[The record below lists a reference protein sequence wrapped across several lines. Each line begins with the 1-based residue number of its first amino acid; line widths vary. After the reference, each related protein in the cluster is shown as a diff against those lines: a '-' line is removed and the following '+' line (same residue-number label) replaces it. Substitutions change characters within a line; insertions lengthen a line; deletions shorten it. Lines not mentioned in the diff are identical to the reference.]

1 MAIKITPLGEVMGA
15 EVSGLEPQPGLSAR
29 LNAALQ
35 EHIVLCIR
43 GEVLEPLDF
52 LELARGFGTPQL
64 QLIRRFRHP
73 DVPEVTILS
82 SNLDS
87 EGKAR
92 AKGEKPAYQA
102 TYWHTDDSYKA
113 VPCAKT
119 MLHALEVP
127 GQGGNTHFCN
137 SYAVYDALPAGLRQ
151 QIEGRSARHCYRSRR
166 GASTVTKRSDEERS
180 ETPDVLHPLVRT
192 HPETGRK
199 ALYINP
205 NRIESI
211 VGLEAGESDALLDE
225 LYAIAF
231 EERFHYQH
239 KWRTGDIVIWDNRCS
254 MHAGPKDYTE
264 PRVMHRILIEGT
276 VPV

>member
-1 MAIKITPLGEVMGA
+1 MAIKITPLSEVMGA

-127 GQGGNTHFCN
+127 RRGGRGFWRL
-137 SYAVYDALPAGLRQ
+137 DLGLRRVMVCYKFR
-151 QIEGRSARHCYRSRR
+151 GSTCATLSARNGLLYMVFARRRSRPSKSLTTQR
-166 GASTVTKRSDEERS
+166 EF
-180 ETPDVLHPLVRT
+180 P
-192 HPETGRK
+192 
-199 ALYINP
+199 
-205 NRIESI
+205 
-211 VGLEAGESDALLDE
+211 
-225 LYAIAF
+225 
-231 EERFHYQH
+231 
-239 KWRTGDIVIWDNRCS
+239 
-254 MHAGPKDYTE
+254 
-264 PRVMHRILIEGT
+264 
-276 VPV
+276 